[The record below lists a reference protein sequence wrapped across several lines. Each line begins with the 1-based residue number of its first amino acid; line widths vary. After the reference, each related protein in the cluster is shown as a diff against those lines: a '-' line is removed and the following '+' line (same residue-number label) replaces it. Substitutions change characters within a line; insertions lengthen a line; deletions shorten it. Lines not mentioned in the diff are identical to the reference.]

1 MVPFSAPPAPAR
13 RTGGRSARVR
23 EVVCE
28 ATLTLLE
35 DGVGAA
41 SVPQVAARA
50 GVAPSSIYR
59 RWGSWEG
66 LVADAFLMSSQSA
79 ITIPDTGTLRQ
90 DLIDYATSVAQYLDS
105 PRGHAVARAA
115 VTASASPELDH
126 HRRQF
131 WAERF
136 QAASGMVER
145 GRDRGEV
152 TPETDARMLLE
163 MVVAPLH
170 FRRLVSDEAVVAD
183 IEARVD
189 LLLRG
194 FLARSG

>member
-1 MVPFSAPPAPAR
+1 MPTR

-28 ATLTLLE
+28 ATLALLE
-35 DGVGAA
+35 DGVGTA

-66 LVADAFLMSSQSA
+66 LVADAFLMSSQTA
-79 ITIPDTGTLRQ
+79 ITIPDTGSLRQ
-90 DLIDYATSVAQYLDS
+90 DLVDYATSVAQYLDS
-105 PRGHAVARAA
+105 SRGHAVARAA
-115 VTASASPELDH
+115 VTAVTAGASPDLDH

-136 QAASGMVER
+136 LAASDMVER
-145 GRDRGEV
+145 GRSRGEV
-152 TPETDARMLLE
+152 APETDGRVLLE

-170 FRRLVSDEAVVAD
+170 FRRLVSHEDVVAG
-183 IEARVD
+183 IEARID
-189 LLLRG
+189 LLLQGGKVRHD
-194 FLARSG
+194 

>member
-1 MVPFSAPPAPAR
+1 MVSRSAHPAPTR
-13 RTGGRSARVR
+13 RLGGRSARVR

-28 ATLTLLE
+28 ATLALLE

-41 SVPQVAARA
+41 SVPQVAGRA

-79 ITIPDTGTLRQ
+79 ITVPDTGTLRQ

-115 VTASASPELDH
+115 VTAGASPELDH

-131 WAERF
+131 WTERF

-145 GRDRGEV
+145 GRSRGEV
-152 TPETDARMLLE
+152 APETEGRMLLE

-170 FRRLVSDEAVVAD
+170 FRRLVSHEDVMAE

-189 LLLRG
+189 LLLR
-194 FLARSG
+194 APVKPR